1 MQPGHWKIRQ
11 AALQLLDGK
20 VLAYPTEAI
29 WGLGC
34 DPDNETAT
42 MRLLDIKRRPV
53 EKGLILVAS
62 SISQIE
68 HLLTGLSTRQRQK
81 VVASWP
87 GPTTWLLPDSDNQI
101 PFWIKGEHE
110 SVAVRVTA
118 HPLVASLCKA
128 FGGPVVST
136 SANRSDQLPARSAL
150 QVKKHLG
157 RDIDGILHGRLGGQT
172 RPSTIIDA
180 LTGNVLR

>member
-1 MQPGHWKIRQ
+1 LQPGHWRIHR
-11 AALQLLDGK
+11 AALQMLDGK

-34 DPDNETAT
+34 DPENETAT
-42 MRLLDIKRRPV
+42 MRLLEIKRRPV

-62 SISQIE
+62 SISQVE
-68 HLLTGLSTRQRQK
+68 HLLTGLSSKQRQR

-87 GPTTWLLPDSDNQI
+87 GPTTWLLPDSESQV

-118 HPLVASLCKA
+118 HTLVASLCEA
-128 FGGPVVST
+128 FGGPLVST
-136 SANRSDQLPARSAL
+136 SANRSNQAPARSAL
-150 QVKKHLG
+150 QVVKHLG
-157 RDIDGILHGRLGGQT
+157 KDIDGIVHGSLGGQS